1 MRASRRKRQS
11 APERVNGVAELE
23 DSPELQRPVVYVNPD
38 IVWERGDVGFWNPRW
53 FELEPILRQCPYPVR
68 PLGEFIPETVERG
81 GSEVL
86 GITHGQAGRREYP
99 PQGTL
104 VVHQNG
110 SVKLLLPRAQEAVDG
125 VLYLQ
130 VKNLTRTGIDPTKTP
145 EDKRYIQE
153 NSYNDP
159 SRSRLWVG
167 DIVLVNSGVG
177 SLGRTIVFTDQY
189 SYSKVNI
196 SQHLTK
202 FTVQD
207 ILPEWCCVYLQSM
220 YGAHQMIREASGVS
234 GQTYID
240 YEELKNI
247 FVVVPDESI
256 QQAFAQGYRSVVD
269 YHLKAVDAKANQ
281 QSDGEAD
288 KLMNTAVGILE
299 MLIWQAENLIE
310 GSLPKPLS
318 VFPRN
323 LSPAL
328 ISLLEDEYARVG
340 QMVRNRDTTPDC
352 YELQSRALGIHLE
365 RDGEIK
371 EAIGHLA
378 RLLAGLEELSLE
390 TR

>member
-1 MRASRRKRQS
+1 
-11 APERVNGVAELE
+11 
-23 DSPELQRPVVYVNPD
+23 
-38 IVWERGDVGFWNPRW
+38 
-53 FELEPILRQCPYPVR
+53 
-68 PLGEFIPETVERG
+68 
-81 GSEVL
+81 
-86 GITHGQAGRREYP
+86 
-99 PQGTL
+99 
-104 VVHQNG
+104 
-110 SVKLLLPRAQEAVDG
+110 
-125 VLYLQ
+125 
-130 VKNLTRTGIDPTKTP
+130 
-145 EDKRYIQE
+145 
-153 NSYNDP
+153 
-159 SRSRLWVG
+159 
-167 DIVLVNSGVG
+167 
-177 SLGRTIVFTDQY
+177 
-189 SYSKVNI
+189 
-196 SQHLTK
+196 
-202 FTVQD
+202 
-207 ILPEWCCVYLQSM
+207 M

-371 EAIGHLA
+371 EAIEHLA

>member
-1 MRASRRKRQS
+1 MRASRRKRQT
-11 APERVNGVAELE
+11 APELFNGVAGLE

-53 FELEPILRQCPYPVR
+53 VELEPILRQCPYPVR
-68 PLGEFIPETVERG
+68 PLGDFIPETVERDG
-81 GSEVL
+81 VEAL
-86 GITHGQAGRREYP
+86 GITRGQAGRREYP

-104 VVHQNG
+104 VEHQNG
-110 SVKLLLPRAQEAVDG
+110 SVKLLPPRARKAVDG

-130 VKNLTRTGIDPTKTP
+130 VKNLARTGIDPTETP

-159 SRSRLWVG
+159 PRSRLRVG

-202 FTVQD
+202 FTVRD
-207 ILPEWCCVYLQSM
+207 ILPEWCCIYLQSM

-240 YEELKNI
+240 YDEIKSILI
-247 FVVVPDESI
+247 VVPDASI
-256 QQAFAQGYRSVVD
+256 QQAFVQGYRSVVD
-269 YHLKAVDAKANQ
+269 YHLKAVDAKAR
-281 QSDGEAD
+281 QSSDEQAR
-288 KLMNTAVGILE
+288 KLTNTAVGVLE
-299 MLIWQAENLIE
+299 MLIWQTEKLVE
-310 GSLPKPLS
+310 GSLSKPLS
-318 VFPRN
+318 VFPSN
-323 LSPAL
+323 LPPAL
-328 ISLLEDEYARVG
+328 VSLLEDEYARVG
-340 QMVRNRDTTPDC
+340 QMVLNRDTTPDC
-352 YELQSRALGIHLE
+352 YELQSRALGIQLE
-365 RDGEIK
+365 RDSELN
-371 EAIGHLA
+371 EELSPLA
-378 RLLAGLEELSLE
+378 RLLAGLEELSRE